1 MVLLLCAACTDW
13 FGTGSDSADED
24 DSAVDSDTNT
34 SQDDSSE
41 AAEDDARVRAL
52 TDLPEGDFPC
62 RTPILARVT
71 HISDGDTFY
80 VQPDGGGQSLKIR
93 LIGVDTPEIA
103 HDPDP
108 AECFGEEA
116 TAFTSGQLLDRLAW
130 FTFDSECT
138 DQFDR
143 NLAYAIR
150 GDGATGFFNRFLARQ
165 GYASALTIEPNDTY
179 ADAIESDVAQAKVEG
194 LGMWESCP

>member
-1 MVLLLCAACTDW
+1 MLLLLCAACTDW
-13 FGTGSDSADED
+13 FGAGSDSADED
-24 DSAVDSDTNT
+24 DSAVDSDT
-34 SQDDSSE
+34 SAAQDDSSE

-62 RTPILARVT
+62 RTPVLARVT

-80 VQPDGGGQSLKIR
+80 VQPDGGGQSMKIR

-108 AECFGEEA
+108 AECFGDEA
-116 TAFTSGQLLDRLAW
+116 TAFTSAQLLDRLAW

-138 DQFDR
+138 DVYDR
-143 NLAYAIR
+143 TLAYAIR
-150 GDGATGFFNRFLARQ
+150 GEGATGFFNRFLARQ